1 LAARLVEFAMQ
12 INDTEPAWRT
22 YLRSAAFVAP
32 ALLAWGFVAVFVFPK
47 YKQMWVDTKLMDSE
61 YQWIMSSVAF
71 GFDHLNIICAFLALP
86 LLMLEFTR
94 WRSRYRPGIWA
105 GLAFLLNTTI
115 LVTLAGVCM
124 IGAIAGPAM
133 AHR

>member
-1 LAARLVEFAMQ
+1 MQ
-12 INDTEPAWRT
+12 IIHAEPAWRT

-61 YQWIMSSVAF
+61 FQWMMSSVSF
-71 GFDHLNIICAFLALP
+71 GFDHMNIICALLALP

-94 WRSRYRPGIWA
+94 WRSRYRRAVWA
-105 GLAFLLNTTI
+105 GLVFLLNTTI
-115 LVTLAGVCM
+115 IFVLAGVCM
-124 IGAIAGPAM
+124 IGAIAGPEM